1 MRSLLLAAVLLAA
14 ILSSIQAP
22 ALGQECPRYLA
33 PGESV
38 EGELRGPENSG
49 ETHTYCLKAEEGS
62 WVSVTVEMYH
72 KELLTS
78 RIITGIAQEAGG
90 FLLYRD
96 EVLPTGGSR
105 TYIYNWYVTGP
116 DTSLKIIL
124 TSVANRLAPS
134 VVGYRVS
141 VSVSKAVDAA
151 KVVLKSETGAE
162 ESSSLNIGD
171 APGEVYSSEP
181 LPELPKISPGQSLS
195 FAGHLSAGIVKET
208 EKGAELYGGRDTSD
222 IYALPIEAPA
232 NSRINIT
239 VTPPRGA
246 SLLVVLRSE
255 DGAALVSAASKRAGE
270 PATISTSFSKTVKDG
285 KLLVDVQLLR
295 SDVPDAAYTVDI
307 SLAEPP
313 KPVSQAEF
321 KPPFP
326 ESQARTIVIGFS
338 ATVIAVTIA
347 SVIIG
352 WFRRKPERQPA
363 YYW

>member
-1 MRSLLLAAVLLAA
+1 MRRLLVATILVAA
-14 ILSSIQAP
+14 ILASIQVP
-22 ALGQECPRYLA
+22 AIGQECIRGLA
-33 PGESV
+33 SGEVV

-49 ETHTYCLKAEEGS
+49 ETHVYCIRAEKGS
-62 WVSVTVEMYH
+62 WVSVSVEMYH

-78 RIITGIAQEAGG
+78 RIITGIAQEGGG

-96 EVLPTGGSR
+96 EVLSTGGSKA
-105 TYIYNWYVTGP
+105 YSYNWYATGS
-116 DTSLKIIL
+116 DTNLRIVL

-141 VSVSKAVDAA
+141 VSISKAVDAG
-151 KVVLKSETGAE
+151 KVVVKSGPGAE
-162 ESSSLNIGD
+162 ESFTLNIGD
-171 APGEVYSSEP
+171 APGDVYSAEP
-181 LPELPKISPGQSLS
+181 LPELPKIGPGQSLS
-195 FAGHLSAGIVKET
+195 FAGHLSANIVKET

-222 IYALPIEAPA
+222 IYALPVEAPA

-239 VTPPRGA
+239 VTPPKGA

-255 DGAALVSAASKRAGE
+255 DGAALVSAASKKSGE
-270 PATISTSFSKTVKDG
+270 PATLSTSFSKAVKDG
-285 KLLVDVQLLR
+285 RLLVDVQLLR
-295 SDVPDAAYTVDI
+295 SDVPDVAYTVEI
-307 SLAEPP
+307 VLSEPP
-313 KPVSQAEF
+313 KPEAQVEF

-347 SVIIG
+347 SVVIG
-352 WFRRKPERQPA
+352 WFRRRPERQPS

>member
-1 MRSLLLAAVLLAA
+1 MRSILIAAILVAA
-14 ILSSIQAP
+14 ILSSIQP
-22 ALGQECPRYLA
+22 LALGQECIRDLV
-33 PGESV
+33 PGETA

-78 RIITGIAQEAGG
+78 RIITGIAQAGGG

-96 EVLPTGGSR
+96 EVLPTGGSK
-105 TYIYNWYVTGP
+105 TYSYNWYVTGP
-116 DTSLKIIL
+116 DTNLRITL

-141 VSVSKAVDAA
+141 VSVNKAVDAA
-151 KVVLKSETGAE
+151 KVVLKSGTGAE
-162 ESSSLNIGD
+162 ESYSLNIGD

-195 FAGHLSAGIVKET
+195 FAGHLSANIVKET

-222 IYALPIEAPA
+222 VYAIPVEAPA
-232 NSRINIT
+232 NSRLNIT

-270 PATISTSFSKTVKDG
+270 PATLSTSFSKTVKDG
-285 KLLVDVQLLR
+285 KLLIDVQLLR
-295 SDVPDAAYTVDI
+295 SDVPDVAYTVEV
-307 SLAEPP
+307 SLGEPP
-313 KPVSQAEF
+313 KPANQVEF

-326 ESQARTIVIGFS
+326 ESQARMIVIGFS
-338 ATVIAVTIA
+338 ATVIAVTVA

-352 WFRRKPERQPA
+352 WFRRRPERQPA